1 MKKTITAGILL
12 AIVVAFGGAMFY
24 LYQKNNEDPVVYETE
39 TASTQTIVSK
49 TVATGNILPLEEVL
63 IKPNISGVIE
73 EIYVEGGDFVK
84 AGDLLVKIRVV
95 PNLDALNGAKDAI
108 DQAKIGL
115 DDQKRNFERQQVLFA
130 KGVVSKVDLERAQVA
145 FDQAKQVYGAAN
157 KRYDIVKTGTTKGFG
172 SAANTLIKSTVSG
185 MVLEVPVEVGN
196 QVIESNTFNEGTT
209 IAAIAD
215 VEKMIF
221 EGKVDESE
229 VGKIK

>member
-1 MKKTITAGILL
+1 MKKTITVGILL
-12 AIVVAFGGAMFY
+12 AIVVGFGGAMFY

-39 TASTQTIVSK
+39 TASTQTIVIK

-115 DDQKRNFERQQVLFA
+115 DDQKRNLERQQVLFF
-130 KGVVSKVDLERAQVA
+130 ER
-145 FDQAKQVYGAAN
+145 G
-157 KRYDIVKTGTTKGFG
+157 G
-172 SAANTLIKSTVSG
+172 L
-185 MVLEVPVEVGN
+185 
-196 QVIESNTFNEGTT
+196 
-209 IAAIAD
+209 
-215 VEKMIF
+215 
-221 EGKVDESE
+221 
-229 VGKIK
+229 